1 MYGHTIV
8 KYLVVSSPR
17 SVTYCSL
24 KDVINSSR
32 SNWVQGEKVV
42 RLLPAIKW
50 KVFVRKWWNFVSV
63 VQKDSSVQP
72 FEIRGVA
79 CAKKKL

>member
-8 KYLVVSSPR
+8 KYLVVLSPR

-24 KDVINSSR
+24 KEVINSSR

-42 RLLPAIKW
+42 RLSPAIKR
-50 KVFVRKWWNFVSV
+50 KVFVRKW
-63 VQKDSSVQP
+63 
-72 FEIRGVA
+72 
-79 CAKKKL
+79 